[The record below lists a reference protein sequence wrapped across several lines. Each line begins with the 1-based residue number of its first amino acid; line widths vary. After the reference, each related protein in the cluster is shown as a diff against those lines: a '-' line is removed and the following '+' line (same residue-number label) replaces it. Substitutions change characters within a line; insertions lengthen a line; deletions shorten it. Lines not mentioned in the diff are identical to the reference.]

1 MEISSL
7 DTFPLLWSVDDRS
20 QVGEVRR
27 VATSMAG
34 RLGLDEEDQGRV
46 ALVLTEALNN
56 VVKHGGG
63 GQVVLRPIVDSRS
76 GVEALIMDKG
86 PGIEDIERALRDGY
100 STAGTP
106 GTGLGAV
113 ARIADTFDI
122 YSVVG
127 AGTALLVRVCAGGGE
142 TGRPRTAVSPPP
154 RYEAGTVC
162 LPRAG
167 ETACGDAWALGRSG
181 ERIVIIVAD
190 GLGHGPDA
198 STASMEAI
206 RVFRK
211 SLSLPPADILA
222 EIHAALRSTR
232 GAAVAVAALDP
243 ELKQI
248 RYAGVGNIASSIVS
262 ATETRSMVSHNGTV
276 GHEVRKIQEFQ
287 YDWPAGALVIMQSDG
302 LQTHWRLDR
311 YPGLAVRDP
320 ALIAGVLYRD
330 FTRGRDD
337 VTVLAVRQ
345 AGQNESSVG

>member
-7 DTFPLLWSVDDRS
+7 DALPVLLPVDDRA

-27 VATSMAG
+27 IATSMAG
-34 RLGLDEEDQGRV
+34 RLGMDEQDQGRV

-56 VVKHGGG
+56 AVKHGGG
-63 GQVVLRPIVDSRS
+63 GQVVLRPITNSRS
-76 GVEALIMDKG
+76 GVEALVIDKG
-86 PGIEDIERALRDGY
+86 PGIPDVERALRDGY

-113 ARIADTFDI
+113 ARVADGFDI
-122 YSVVG
+122 YSIVG
-127 AGTALLVRVCAGGGE
+127 EGTALLVRVCARGAYPDHSSAMPALE
-142 TGRPRTAVSPPP
+142 T
-154 RYEAGTVC
+154 GTVC
-162 LPRAG
+162 LPKSG
-167 ETACGDAWALGRSG
+167 ETVCGDAWALGRTAG
-181 ERIVIIVAD
+181 LVVLMVAD

-198 STASMEAI
+198 ATASMEAI

-211 SLSLPPADILA
+211 SLTLAPADIIA
-222 EIHAALRSTR
+222 ETHAALRSTR

-243 ELKQI
+243 NLKEI

-276 GHEVRKIQEFQ
+276 GHEVRKIQEFR
-287 YDWPAGALVIMQSDG
+287 YDWPAGGLVIMQSDG

-311 YPGLAVRDP
+311 YPGLVARDP

-345 AGQNESSVG
+345 PNHKASSGG